1 MSTMLEDLEKVK
13 SEVLDNVLKQLNNVV
28 ELVDD
33 AISVPH
39 LNTKN
44 ILLKSINDAIKQ
56 AFAKF
61 LVVSRMVKDMNFNE
75 DINDLYC
82 KSLMKQFGFNDLDSP
97 DYAKVH
103 DEAVKNL
110 RKSRPF
116 FTPIS
121 KQDYEALKLSSDYD
135 EFDDDSCDGKSVNE
149 ILEEGM
155 KEYGYERDDTG
166 KWIDTKQQSI
176 ATDTEKTSE
185 KSEKTEEPKKNTKRK
200 SRSKK
205 QKTADSKEQENA

>member
-1 MSTMLEDLEKVK
+1 MLEDLEKVK

-44 ILLKSINDAIKQ
+44 ILLKSIKETVKQ
-56 AFAKF
+56 TFDKF
-61 LVVSRMVKDMNFNE
+61 LIVSRMVKDMNFNE
-75 DINDLYC
+75 DVNDLYC

-97 DYAKVH
+97 DYDKFH

-116 FTPIS
+116 FTPVS
-121 KQDYEALKLSSDYD
+121 KQDYEAITSLSSDS
-135 EFDDDSCDGKSVNE
+135 DDNPSDTNKSVNE
-149 ILEEGM
+149 LIEEGM
-155 KEYGYERDDTG
+155 KEYGYKKNDSG
-166 KWIDTKQQSI
+166 KWVEPTEDFEKNLTTVRPYAELDIKSTDESSTKKK
-176 ATDTEKTSE
+176 A
-185 KSEKTEEPKKNTKRK
+185 KSSKRK
-200 SRSKK
+200 NRIKI
-205 QKTADSKEQENA
+205 AKEEKNEQ

>member
-1 MSTMLEDLEKVK
+1 MSAMLEYLEKVK
-13 SEVLDNVLKQLNNVV
+13 SEVLDDVLKQFVSVN

-33 AISVPH
+33 ALSVQH

-44 ILLKSINDAIKQ
+44 ILLKNIKEAVKQ

-82 KSLMKQFGFNDLDSP
+82 KSLMKQFGFNGLDST
-97 DYAKVH
+97 DYDKVH
-103 DEAVKNL
+103 DEATKNL

-116 FTPIS
+116 FTPVS
-121 KQDYEALKLSSDYD
+121 KQDYEDLKLSSDYD

-166 KWIDTKQQSI
+166 KWVDAKQESV
-176 ATDTEKTSE
+176 AADNEETL
-185 KSEKTEEPKKNTKRK
+185 EKTEEPKKNTKRK

-205 QKTADSKEQENA
+205 QKTSDSKEQENA

>member
-1 MSTMLEDLEKVK
+1 MLEDLEKVK
-13 SEVLDNVLKQLNNVV
+13 SEVLDDVLKQFVSVN

-33 AISVPH
+33 ALSVQH

-44 ILLKSINDAIKQ
+44 ILLNNIKEAVKQ

-82 KSLMKQFGFNDLDSP
+82 KSLMKQFGFNDLDST
-97 DYAKVH
+97 DYDKVH
-103 DEAVKNL
+103 AEAAKNL

-116 FTPIS
+116 FTPVS

-135 EFDDDSCDGKSVNE
+135 EFDDSCDGKSVNE

-166 KWIDTKQQSI
+166 KWVDPKQESI
-176 ATDTEKTSE
+176 AADTEETP
-185 KSEKTEEPKKNTKRK
+185 EKTEEPKKNTKRK

-205 QKTADSKEQENA
+205 QKTTDSKE